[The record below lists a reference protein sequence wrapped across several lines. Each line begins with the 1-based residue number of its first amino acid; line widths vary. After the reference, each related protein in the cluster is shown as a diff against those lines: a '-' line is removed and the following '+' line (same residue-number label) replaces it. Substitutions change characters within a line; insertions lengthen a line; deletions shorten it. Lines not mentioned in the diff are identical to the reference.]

1 METAFEKE
9 DCKVFLND
17 SKIQYN
23 GFNVFG
29 AYLIGLSLT
38 KLDYNKIIP
47 CFKKKQ
53 LFVLIQ
59 RFLISFDCFLISARR
74 FLDSIKLISV
84 FH

>member
-1 METAFEKE
+1 METTFEKE

-47 CFKKKQ
+47 CFKKPT
-53 LFVLIQ
+53 L
-59 RFLISFDCFLISARR
+59 CFNPTI
-74 FLDSIKLISV
+74 LDFI
-84 FH
+84 